1 LLKEIVHAQERI
13 LPDCELVIPPATET
27 WANDRAILALA
38 PRVEVIISAKP
49 PNEIVKV
56 AGKLRMIQTIGT
68 GFEADINTFSN
79 RGVVVCNSVGM
90 NAFAVAEHT
99 MALLLTLAKNI
110 SQYDNELRRSG
121 WWKATKVPVVLLRN
135 KTLGIVGLGSI
146 GTELVK
152 RVKPFGM
159 RVIAIK
165 KHPSAELRTSLGIDF
180 LGGPTDLPRIMKESD
195 FIILS
200 QTSTPE
206 TKRMI
211 GENELKMMKKSAYL
225 INVSRGAVVDEK
237 ALIKILKEK
246 AIRGAGL
253 DVFEAEP
260 MNPENPLLKMDNV
273 VLTPHMAGGAEAVEN
288 ALRLG
293 REDDLELLKERADFL
308 IRNIER
314 FLKGEQPLNIINSK
328 LAT

>member
-1 LLKEIVHAQERI
+1 MEQDSKQTFTLSQNV
-13 LPDCELVIPPATET
+13 D
-27 WANDRAILALA
+27 
-38 PRVEVIISAKP
+38 II
-49 PNEIVKV
+49 
-56 AGKLRMIQTIGT
+56 
-68 GFEADINTFSN
+68 
-79 RGVVVCNSVGM
+79 VCNSVGM

-99 MALLLTLAKNI
+99 MALMLTMAKNI
-110 SQYDNELRRSG
+110 LQYDHELRGSG
-121 WWKATKVPVVLLRN
+121 WDEATKMPVMLLRN

-146 GTELVK
+146 GIELVK

-165 KHPSAELRTSLGIDF
+165 KHPSEELRANLGIDF
-180 LGGPTDLPRIMKESD
+180 LGGPTDLSRIMKESD

-200 QTSTPE
+200 LTSTPE
-206 TKRMI
+206 TKGMI
-211 GENELKMMKKSAYL
+211 GERELRMMKKSAYL

-237 ALIKILKEK
+237 ALIKILEER

-260 MNPENPLLKMDNV
+260 INPENPLLKMDNV
-273 VLTPHMAGGAEAVEN
+273 VLTPHMAGGAEAIEN
-288 ALRLG
+288 AIRLG
-293 REDDLELLKERADFL
+293 REEDIGLLKERADFI

-314 FLKGEQPLNIINSK
+314 FLNGEQPYNIINPK